1 MDNQNQNYMPGQNQM
16 AGQPQGNGVPPVPP
30 PPSVKVR
37 TMESDY
43 KSTTESGGQPPV
55 PEKVVVPPIDPNVK
69 FSNFNTPP
77 KEPTFQPSVKP
88 SSVQPSVVPTNIAKK
103 KSPIVLII
111 IFLVIIVLGVGG
123 YFGYSYFFA
132 QPSAPATPAPA
143 PFTPTQPSTSAPAV
157 VPTTTPA
164 VPSLIH
170 QSFFKTPANQTVSLS
185 FDPTAGLLGYK
196 TALATVIPSN
206 ATSGLYEVAVKDN
219 NGNALGASTILP
231 ILTSSISSSSLT
243 AYFQPDI
250 TVFLYKDNGGIWPGY
265 ILALNST
272 TGVSTSTSATSSMTA
287 VKAAMTNLESA
298 SDLTNFYLADPGT
311 FGTFKDG
318 KLGTQ
323 ATRYAIST
331 NKDAF
336 NYGFFGNYLVLSDS
350 YNGLKAAVA
359 DLGF

>member
-16 AGQPQGNGVPPVPP
+16 AGQPQGNGVPLVPP

-55 PEKVVVPPIDPNVK
+55 PEKVVVPPVDPNVK

-77 KEPTFQPSVKP
+77 KEPTFQPSVKS
-88 SSVQPSVVPTNIAKK
+88 SSVQPSVPPTNIAKK

-111 IFLVIIVLGVGG
+111 ILLVIIVLGVGG

-132 QPSAPATPAPA
+132 QPSAPAAPASLPAPTPAPTPAPA
-143 PFTPTQPSTSAPAV
+143 AV
-157 VPTTTPA
+157 PISTPA
-164 VPSLIH
+164 APSLIH
-170 QSFFKTPANQTVSLS
+170 QSFFKTPADQTVSLS

-206 ATSGLYEVAVKDN
+206 ATSGLYEVVVKDN
-219 NGNALGASTILP
+219 SGNSLGASTILP
-231 ILTSSISSSSLT
+231 IITSSISSSSIAT
-243 AYFQPDI
+243 DFQPDI
-250 TVFLYKDNGGIWPGY
+250 TVFLYKDSNGIWPGY

-272 TGVSTSTSATSSMTA
+272 TSASTSTSATSSMA
-287 VKAAMTNLESA
+287 VVKASMASLESA
-298 SDLTNFYLADPGT
+298 ADLPNFYLADSGT
-311 FGTFKDG
+311 FGAFKDG

-323 ATRYAIST
+323 ATRYAVST

-350 YNGLKAAVA
+350 YNGLKAAVTH
-359 DLGF
+359 LGL

>member
-30 PPSVKVR
+30 SPSVKVR

-55 PEKVVVPPIDPNVK
+55 PEKVVVPPVDPNVK

-88 SSVQPSVVPTNIAKK
+88 SSVQPSVAPTNIAKK
-103 KSPIVLII
+103 KSPVILII
-111 IFLVIIVLGVGG
+111 IFLVIIALGIGG

-132 QPSAPATPAPA
+132 QPSAPTAPVSTPLS
-143 PFTPTQPSTSAPAV
+143 TPTQPSIPAPAA

-164 VPSLIH
+164 APSLIH
-170 QSFFKTPANQTVSLS
+170 QSFFKTPAQTVSLS

-206 ATSGLYEVAVKDN
+206 ATSGLYEVLVKDN
-219 NGNALGASTILP
+219 SGNALGASTILP
-231 ILTSSISSSSLT
+231 ILTSSISSSSLGN
-243 AYFQPDI
+243 YFQPDI

-265 ILALNST
+265 ILTLNSS
-272 TGVSTSTSATSSMTA
+272 VSLSTSTSATSSMA
-287 VKAAMTNLESA
+287 AIKASVANLESA
-298 SDLTNFYLADPGT
+298 SDLPNFYLANPGT
-311 FGTFKDG
+311 FGAFKDG

-323 ATRYAIST
+323 ATRYSVST

-350 YNGLKAAVA
+350 YNGLKAAVTN
-359 DLGF
+359 LGF